1 MSVLGLVPARSG
13 SKGIPGKALKLLAG
27 RPLLA
32 WTAQAALEAACFDRV
47 ILTTDS
53 EEIAR
58 CGLRY
63 GLEAPFLRPSG
74 LAADSTPMLPV
85 MRHAIDWL
93 FTEEGFRPDV
103 IVLLQPT
110 APLRQPRHLWAAL
123 QAMDDGADS
132 VVSVVPVPE
141 HYRPEF
147 LMEIGVTGSLRFRG
161 VSRDVRGGCCQ
172 CENCVD
178 DRAREAKYEPPATR
192 QDSRP
197 VYVRDGTVYAFR
209 RELIQ
214 RGTPYG
220 DDCRPLVL
228 EPFESVNLD
237 SLEDWARAESMV
249 REMVA

>member
-32 WTAQAALEAACFDRV
+32 WTAQAALEAACCDRV

-53 EEIAR
+53 EDIAR

-74 LAADSTPMLPV
+74 LAGDDTPMLPV
-85 MRHAIDWL
+85 MRHALDWL
-93 FTEEGFRPDV
+93 FTEEGFRPEV
-103 IVLLQPT
+103 VLLLQPT
-110 APLRQPRHLWAAL
+110 SPLRQPRHMWAAL

-147 LMEIGVTGSLRFRG
+147 LMEIGVNGRLRFRA
-161 VSRDVRGGCCQ
+161 SDV
-172 CENCVD
+172 
-178 DRAREAKYEPPATR
+178 PATR

-214 RGTPYG
+214 KGTPYG
-220 DDCRPLVL
+220 TDCRPLVL
-228 EPFESVNLD
+228 DPCESVNLD
-237 SLEDWARAESMV
+237 SPEDWERAGAMV

>member
-103 IVLLQPT
+103 VVLLQPT

-147 LMEIGVTGSLRFRG
+147 LMDIGVNGRLRFR
-161 VSRDVRGGCCQ
+161 SSDV
-172 CENCVD
+172 
-178 DRAREAKYEPPATR
+178 PATR

-237 SLEDWARAESMV
+237 SIEDWARAEAMV